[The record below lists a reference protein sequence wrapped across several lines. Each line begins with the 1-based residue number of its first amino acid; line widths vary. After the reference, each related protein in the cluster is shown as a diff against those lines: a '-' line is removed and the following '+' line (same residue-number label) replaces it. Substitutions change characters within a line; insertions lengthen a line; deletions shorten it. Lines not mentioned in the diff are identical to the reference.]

1 MTVKCVD
8 LLHITGE
15 LFIVMFFSAAE
26 APYDIFSHFVLVS
39 RETTR
44 LNPLFPTVSA
54 KLFS

>member
-44 LNPLFPTVSA
+44 LNPLFSTVSA